1 MVKEAAVDNSV
12 IKQLKGNIEQI
23 ISRYESAVY
32 EKEELAKKVRALTA
46 ENESFKQKI
55 TELETKLEKIQLAN
69 AFEASSQDIKEAKQR
84 IVRIVK
90 EIDKC
95 ISLLND

>member
-1 MVKEAAVDNSV
+1 MDNSV

-32 EKEELAKKVRALTA
+32 EKEELAKKVRALAA
-46 ENESFKQKI
+46 ENESFKQKV

>member
-1 MVKEAAVDNSV
+1 MDNSV